1 MQELAQRLQRL
12 ALKDTTEHKI
22 SEERKIALTT
32 GLIPSIPTISPVRQS
47 LMITAGKGLRCVF
60 AFIKHQHLSHSLF
73 DY

>member
-32 GLIPSIPTISPVRQS
+32 GLIPSMTDDQS
-47 LMITAGKGLRCVF
+47 SQTVSNDYCREG
-60 AFIKHQHLSHSLF
+60 IKVCLCF
-73 DY
+73 Y